1 MNGDVE
7 MGRTIE
13 EKKQMIDE
21 GCELFTKAFETLTK
35 AEKLFLSCGINF
47 CGGFNNK
54 PIADWNESGSNAH
67 IYSGGNKFCKLAE
80 IEPSAIRNDK
90 DRRYIDYKG
99 NPFPVQLGRSKK
111 DKC

>member
-1 MNGDVE
+1 
-7 MGRTIE
+7 MGRTVE

-21 GCELFTKAFETLTK
+21 GCELFLEAFKMLAK
-35 AEKLFLSCGINF
+35 AEKLFHSCGIAF

-80 IEPSAIRNDK
+80 IEPSAIRIDENT
-90 DRRYIDYKG
+90 RYIDYKG
-99 NPFPVQLGRSKK
+99 IRFVQLGEARKTNVKFS
-111 DKC
+111 